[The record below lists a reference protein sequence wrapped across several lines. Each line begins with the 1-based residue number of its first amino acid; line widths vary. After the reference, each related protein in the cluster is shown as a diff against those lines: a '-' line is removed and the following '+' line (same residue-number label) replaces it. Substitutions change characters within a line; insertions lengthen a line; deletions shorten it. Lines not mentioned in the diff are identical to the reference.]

1 MTTEPKPARRRIRI
15 TELSQ
20 RAVLTAPNQQAV
32 TEATPTDPAATDS
45 EARGTYINAYGRTI
59 TEADT
64 TPRTAFGRPITETTP
79 EAAPRNPIDNPPTIP
94 PGTSRGEYVNAYGR
108 TIKEN

>member
-1 MTTEPKPARRRIRI
+1 MTTNKPRTVRI

-20 RAVLTAPNQQAV
+20 RAVLTAPNRQAV

-45 EARGTYINAYGRTI
+45 ETRGTYTNAYGRTI

-64 TPRTAFGRPITETTP
+64 TPRTAFGRPITETT
-79 EAAPRNPIDNPPTIP
+79 EA
-94 PGTSRGEYVNAYGR
+94 
-108 TIKEN
+108 